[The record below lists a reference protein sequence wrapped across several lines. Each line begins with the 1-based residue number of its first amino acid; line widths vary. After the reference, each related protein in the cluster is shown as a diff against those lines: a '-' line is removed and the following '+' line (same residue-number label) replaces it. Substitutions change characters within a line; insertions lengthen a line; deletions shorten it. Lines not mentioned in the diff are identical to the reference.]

1 MWASVAPVLKSLC
14 PSAASFKD
22 PARLGP
28 GGEDDQGRGLRAHDV
43 KVRDVKISPGCPVG
57 RPVGPPVGRPVFF
70 SVQI

>member
-1 MWASVAPVLKSLC
+1 MLPPLKT
-14 PSAASFKD
+14 

-43 KVRDVKISPGCPVG
+43 KVRDVTTVTISPGCPVG